1 MKKMKQWITMLLL
14 VVYSI
19 AGTAVVR
26 AMPAEDLNK
35 AYTIYLAASACVAAY
50 SDRPGDLARQ
60 YLKQQ
65 GWQIQ
70 PYEQNSENADARFLV
85 IKNIDANHLEES
97 YVIAF
102 TGTETVKDVKTDVRA
117 GRVYFAGQTIEQFAD
132 HAAKKKIPASEPK
145 IHRGFHEYVQA
156 ALTAKSLTDGTG
168 QPQLLSEWLLADS
181 SRKVY
186 LTGHS
191 LGGAAATVS
200 AARLI
205 SMGVKPGQIE
215 VITFGAPA
223 VGNDAFNRQFEP
235 VMDLTRV
242 VISGDV
248 VTGILQSFAGGYAQ
262 FGREI
267 RWVSP
272 DWANKGPHGVT
283 EYLDLAMKNY
293 YDKRHQA
300 QGDSVALLQ
309 RGTPSFLPKAYI
321 APVKYS
327 LPEKFGKEKWYMQQA
342 LLDEYERIL
351 PGCQP
356 AVQPTESQLLEQ
368 AAASG
373 ARWLILPEVTAYQL
387 PNAKAMYYLTL
398 SEKIVDMTTGD
409 VARLAAFSANT
420 NNLTPL
426 EALLHSA
433 RSMSDDREAWFLKQ
447 QESGNQQ

>member
-1 MKKMKQWITMLLL
+1 MKNIRRWIVILLL
-14 VVYSI
+14 IVCSI
-19 AGTAVVR
+19 NAGTVA
-26 AMPAEDLNK
+26 AQAASEDDE

-50 SDRPGDLARQ
+50 SDRPGALAKQ
-60 YLKQQ
+60 YLTQQ

-70 PYEQNSENADARFLV
+70 PYEQSNKNADARFLV
-85 IKNIDANHLEES
+85 IKNMNPSSLEES
-97 YVIAF
+97 FLIAF
-102 TGTETVKDVKTDVRA
+102 TGTETVKDIKTDILA
-117 GRVYFAGQTIEQFAD
+117 NRVYFAGQTVEEFAAN
-132 HAAKKKIPASEPK
+132 AAKKKIAASEPK

-156 ALTAKSLTDGTG
+156 ALTTKVITTST
-168 QPQLLSEWLLADS
+168 QPQLLSEWLLADTS
-181 SRKVY
+181 HKVY

-191 LGGAAATVS
+191 LGGAVATVT

-235 VMDLTRV
+235 VIDLTRV

-248 VTGILQSFAGGYAQ
+248 VTGLLQSVAGGYAQ

-267 RWVSP
+267 CWESP
-272 DWANKGPHGVT
+272 DWTNKGPHGVT

-293 YDKRHQA
+293 YDKRHLARKESANQP
-300 QGDSVALLQ
+300 Q
-309 RGTPSFLPKAYI
+309 RGIPAFLPKAYI
-321 APVKYS
+321 APVKYF
-327 LPEKFGKEKWYMQQA
+327 LPEKFGKEQWYMEQA

-351 PGCQP
+351 PGCLP
-356 AVQPTESQLLEQ
+356 EVEPEEAQLQAQ

-373 ARWLILPEVTAYQL
+373 ARWLIFPEVSAYQV
-387 PNAKAMYYLTL
+387 PNAQGLYYLTL
-398 SEKIVDMTTGD
+398 SERMIDLSTGEL
-409 VARLAAFSANT
+409 ARLAAFSAST

-433 RSMSDDREAWFLKQ
+433 RSMSDDRTAWFVKQ
-447 QESGNQQ
+447 QESGEQP